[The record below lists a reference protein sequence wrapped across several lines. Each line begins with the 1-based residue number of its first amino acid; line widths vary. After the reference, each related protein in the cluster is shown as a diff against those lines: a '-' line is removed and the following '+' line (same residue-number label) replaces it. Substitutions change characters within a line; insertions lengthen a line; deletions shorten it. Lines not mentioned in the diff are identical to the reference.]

1 MLPSP
6 VLPGIVREWVGHELA
21 GEGITVTRRMLT
33 IDDVLGADEMWLTNS
48 SWGVLPVERVESHT
62 ISGEGAG
69 PLGRLLIDRWE
80 RAVALA
86 SAGLE

>member
-1 MLPSP
+1 
-6 VLPGIVREWVGHELA
+6 
-21 GEGITVTRRMLT
+21 
-33 IDDVLGADEMWLTNS
+33 MWLTNS